1 MDEGSDHDAPG
12 HARPAR
18 HHRIALPL
26 ARRDHADAGAAPD
39 PAPAAAP
46 HARSPARRGLTS
58 VDFDPVEAA
67 RGLAQL
73 GGLEAMRLMIAG
85 ELPPP
90 PIATLLGFD
99 LVHVEEGR

>member
-1 MDEGSDHDAPG
+1 
-12 HARPAR
+12 
-18 HHRIALPL
+18 
-26 ARRDHADAGAAPD
+26 
-39 PAPAAAP
+39 
-46 HARSPARRGLTS
+46 LTS

-67 RGLAQL
+67 RGVAAL

-99 LVHVEEGR
+99 LVHVEEGRVVFAAEPGEQHSRGQAPYGLRR